1 MFSQTSLVATL
12 TLALAVAASPVVNV
26 RDTLVTLP
34 IAKRV
39 NITGAASLHDRDLA
53 RARQL
58 RARAEAKIA
67 GQTFVQDAAVASVS
81 ATNQGVDYV
90 VNVCTLPLSVLSNSN
105 GLSRWVS
112 AAPPPHVRYTSFV
125 IIYYYN

>member
-12 TLALAVAASPVVNV
+12 VLALAVAASPVVNV

-67 GQTFVQDAAVASVS
+67 GQTFVQDAAVVSVS

-90 VNVCTLPLSVLSNSN
+90 VNVCTLSFSVLSNSN
-105 GLSRWVS
+105 GFFRSVS
-112 AAPPPHVRYTSFV
+112 VVPPPHVRSASVF
-125 IIYYYN
+125 IIYYLS